1 MSEGRVTARSQAQI
15 STRLYPSD
23 NFPLQCQSVETV
35 VKMGDF
41 QFDNDLLISL
51 VGARPVL
58 WDKTEDIYKDR
69 IETRRAWRE
78 VCICLQEDFKA
89 LSDVK
94 KNAFSEYCHNLLN
107 TAD

>member
-1 MSEGRVTARSQAQI
+1 MLCLSTRSHAPI

-41 QFDNDLLISL
+41 QFDTDLLISL
-51 VGARPVL
+51 VEARPVL

-69 IETRRAWRE
+69 IETKKAWRE
-78 VCICLQEDFKA
+78 VCICLQEDFEA
-89 LSDVK
+89 LSDVQ
-94 KNAFSEYCHNLLN
+94 KNAFGEYCHNLLN